1 MKRPFKHPVGL
12 MVIVV
17 YKALMGLLLLGVG
30 TGLLLT
36 VKNYDAFLELAD
48 SYTLKGKWNL
58 IQWVLEK
65 GMNISPRTLKFT
77 GIAAEIYAVVTL
89 IEAIGLWYEKAWAKV
104 LVISLVAVS
113 IIPEIWEIIRGITPI
128 KVLIFA
134 INLLI
139 LSYLIRHFRREQYQ

>member
-12 MVIVV
+12 VVIVV
-17 YKALMGLLLLGVG
+17 YKALMGVLLLGVG

-36 VKNYDAFLELAD
+36 VKNYDTFLELAD

-104 LVISLVAVS
+104 LVIGLVAVS
-113 IIPEIWEIIRGITPI
+113 IIPEIWEIIRGVTPI

-139 LSYLIRHFRREQYQ
+139 LGYLIGHFRREQ